1 MDATPKKTLDPE
13 SNNSLHIV
21 FAIDSYNDGNG
32 GTIAT
37 KRLIGELRKRGHKV
51 SIISAIHED
60 PSDPNFYQIPGF
72 VLPGTEASQEN
83 MKFLFG
89 RNDKKVY
96 EKAMKDADIVQVQF
110 PFLMAKGA
118 VKAAKRLGKPVVGAF
133 HVQPQNIMAAM
144 AKTSKLLEWTL
155 WFFFKFFLFKRVDT
169 ITCPSQFAAD
179 LLKSEGIKAK
189 MFPISNGIPIEYV
202 AGEYERP
209 EWFGDNLVLL
219 NIGRHAYEKRQLL
232 LIEGVKRS
240 KYASHIQLILAGRGE
255 RTEELKVKA
264 KELPLEPF
272 IGYISFEDKLRYLN
286 TADLFL
292 HGSIVELESLSCLEA
307 IGCGLPCL
315 VSDSEYSA
323 APQFALD
330 DRFLFT
336 SDDPDHLAERL
347 DYWYEHRDELRSDTL
362 KKKVLEEATVYRF
375 DKAVDDYEEFINRVV
390 NPPDIKSIQAVPVK
404 KLHADKKAIR
414 S

>member
-1 MDATPKKTLDPE
+1 MK
-13 SNNSLHIV
+13 IV
-21 FAIDSYNDGNG
+21 FVIDSYNDANG

-37 KRLIGELRKRGHKV
+37 KRLVDELRNRGHKV
-51 SIISAIHED
+51 AIVTAIHED
-60 PSDPNFYQIPGF
+60 PADPDFYQVPGF
-72 VLPGTEASQEN
+72 VLPGTEASLEN

-96 EKAMKDADIVQVQF
+96 QKAMKDADIVQVQF

-118 VKAAKRLGKPVVGAF
+118 VKAAKRMGKPVVGAF

-144 AKTSKLLEWTL
+144 GKTSKRIEWTI
-155 WFFFKFFLFKRVDT
+155 WFFFKYFLFRRVNT

-179 LLKSEGIKAK
+179 LLESEGINAD
-189 MFPISNGIPIEYV
+189 MFPISNRIPVEYMP
-202 AGEYERP
+202 GEYERP

-219 NIGRHAYEKRQLL
+219 NVGRHAYEKRQLL
-232 LIEGVKRS
+232 LMEGVRRS
-240 KYASHIQLILAGRGE
+240 KYAANIKLILAGRGE
-255 RTEELKVKA
+255 RTGEMKEKA

-272 IGYISFEDKLRYLN
+272 IGYISFEDKLRFMN

-315 VSDSEYSA
+315 VSDSDYSA

-347 DYWYEHRDELRSDTL
+347 DYWYEHRAELRSADM
-362 KKKVLEEATVYRF
+362 KKKVLDEATQYRF
-375 DKAVDDYEEFINRVV
+375 DKAVDDYETFIRNVV
-390 NPPDIKSIQAVPVK
+390 APPAVKRIPGVAPRK
-404 KLHADKKAIR
+404 ATTLKKAKR

>member
-1 MDATPKKTLDPE
+1 MK
-13 SNNSLHIV
+13 IV
-21 FAIDSYNDGNG
+21 FVIDSYNDANG

-37 KRLIGELRKRGHKV
+37 KRLVDELRNRGHKV
-51 SIISAIHED
+51 TIVTAIHED
-60 PSDPNFYQIPGF
+60 PADPDFYQVPGF
-72 VLPGTEASQEN
+72 VLPGTEASLEN

-96 EKAMKDADIVQVQF
+96 QKAMKDADIVQVQF

-118 VKAAKRLGKPVVGAF
+118 VKAAKRMGKPVVGAF

-144 AKTSKLLEWTL
+144 GKTSKRIEWTI
-155 WFFFKFFLFKRVDT
+155 WFFFKYFLFRRVNT

-179 LLKSEGIKAK
+179 LLESEGINAD
-189 MFPISNGIPIEYV
+189 MFPISNGIPVEYMP
-202 AGEYERP
+202 GEYERP

-219 NIGRHAYEKRQLL
+219 NVGRHAYEKRQLL
-232 LIEGVKRS
+232 LMEGVRRS
-240 KYASHIQLILAGRGE
+240 KYAANIKLILAGRGE
-255 RTEELKVKA
+255 RTGEMKEKA

-272 IGYISFEDKLRYLN
+272 IGYISFEDKLRFMN

-315 VSDSEYSA
+315 VSDSDYSA

-347 DYWYEHRDELRSDTL
+347 DYWYEHRAELRSADM
-362 KKKVLEEATVYRF
+362 KKKVLDEATQYRF
-375 DKAVDDYEEFINRVV
+375 DKAVDDYETFIRNVV
-390 NPPDIKSIQAVPVK
+390 APPAVKRIPGVAPRK
-404 KLHADKKAIR
+404 ATTLKKAKR